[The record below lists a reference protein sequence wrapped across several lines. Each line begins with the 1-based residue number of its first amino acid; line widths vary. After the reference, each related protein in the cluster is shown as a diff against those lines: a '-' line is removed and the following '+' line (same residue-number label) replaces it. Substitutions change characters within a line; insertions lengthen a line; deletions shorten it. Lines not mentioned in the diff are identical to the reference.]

1 MDDRMVAL
9 EEKIAYLEKYLA
21 DLDGVV
27 RSIYDELSAVRR
39 EVEHVRT
46 ASAPPTT
53 QAADPGEEMLEYEV
67 PPHY

>member
-9 EEKIAYLEKYLA
+9 EEKMAYLEKYLA

-27 RSIYDELSAVRR
+27 RGIYDELSAVRR
-39 EVEHVRT
+39 EVEHIRT

-53 QAADPGEEMLEYEV
+53 EAAEAQEEMLEYEV